1 MRNLSIDLHF
11 KNTPSSSNDLWD
23 KKYLRPLIIFAH
35 VPMYVGAGGSVLRG
49 VALVVTRTNT
59 FFISNLFYFS
69 YMQDEILF
77 IFNQLHVQE
86 RLK

>member
-1 MRNLSIDLHF
+1 
-11 KNTPSSSNDLWD
+11 
-23 KKYLRPLIIFAH
+23 
-35 VPMYVGAGGSVLRG
+35 MYVGAGGSVLRR
-49 VALVVTRTNT
+49 VALVVTRTDT